1 MARRKACRFITLLCA
16 NEQIFSVQIRPP
28 QFAFW
33 PALFALATAVFF
45 QTHNYY
51 LITGDE
57 PHYLLITESILSDGD
72 VWLTNNQQAA
82 NLVTQAVP
90 YSLANMHSINGA
102 SLHGRGLGLL
112 LIVPYALGGH
122 LGKQDGFGL
131 WADSPSHPSVLP
143 HGAVNSWFGKMGVG
157 GGRYIYLG
165 LPFLAGSS
173 RTYPDL
179 LAGWLILH
187 AVSLLYPD
195 ENGKRPLSP
204 PTILLFSL
212 ETAFFALAPCAFI
225 GSRPYFGSFF
235 MATCWDASRKRPQLQ
250 PLLPFLLLNTL
261 SLALLASYN
270 LRAFGHAL
278 GPYTPEDLLG
288 GVRQMGMVWG
298 GLLWDVQ
305 HGLLLQHPFVWLS
318 LLGVGTL
325 WAHHK
330 RETLLLMLLYLALT
344 VPNAM
349 HWNVYGGFSFW
360 GRFGWAAVG
369 LWFLPLA
376 HTFALP
382 AQRPWG
388 RPFLLLASAASLAL
402 QTLFAHTWVT
412 HNNYLYN
419 YRLWNPTH
427 EARENLYRHWF
438 AFDIAQ
444 LQRLPS
450 FADVAQFASHYPNW
464 IVLLLSL
471 ALVGAGSGVLW
482 HGRWRK
488 PDAIWGLMGLAAVGL
503 LFLPPRPIQPIILP
517 AHEIPSQT
525 GQIIGQTRIAST
537 GESGL
542 LTHYPYIP
550 LVPNTPY
557 HLKLAYQHR
566 ATSPS
571 AKWRIV
577 FDTVIVWEEDF
588 LPFTPPLQPLVW
600 EWTPSKFALHEI
612 NYREE
617 PVFQLYIQYDG
628 EGELIVEQLEVIPLI
643 Q

>member
-1 MARRKACRFITLLCA
+1 MSKSFLSKLGHHSLL
-16 NEQIFSVQIRPP
+16 FG
-28 QFAFW
+28 

-112 LIVPYALGGH
+112 LIVPYALGGIWGSKMA
-122 LGKQDGFGL
+122 LAFGL
-131 WADSPSHPSVLP
+131 TALFTHLCYHMARQICGSARWALVA
-143 HGAVNSWFGKMGVG
+143 AVTFTF
-157 GGRYIYLG
+157 G

-173 RTYPDL
+173 QIYPDL

-187 AVSLLYPD
+187 AVWLLYPD

-212 ETAFFALAPCAFI
+212 ETAFLPWLHVRLLAPALI
-225 GSRPYFGSFF
+225 LALFF

-250 PLLPFLLLNTL
+250 PLLPFLLLNTF

-288 GVRQMGMVWG
+288 GVRQMSMVWG
-298 GLLWDVQ
+298 GLLWDAQ

-325 WAHHK
+325 GAHHK
-330 RETLLLMLLYLALT
+330 RETLLLVLLYLALT

-376 HTFALP
+376 HTFALL

-419 YRLWNPTH
+419 YRLGTQPIW
-427 EARENLYRHWF
+427 ARENLYRHWF

-450 FADVAQFASHYPNW
+450 FADVAQFTSHYPNW
-464 IVLLLSL
+464 VALLLSL

-503 LFLPPRPIQPIILP
+503 LLLPPRPIQPIILP
-517 AHEIPSQT
+517 AHELPSQT

-542 LTHYPYIP
+542 LTHGPYIP

-588 LPFTPPLQPLVW
+588 LPFTPSLQPLVW
-600 EWTPSKFALHEI
+600 EHTFQIPALHEI